1 MKTSD
6 MTDAQALP
14 PGPLPPAPEAPP
26 QAARARAPMPELT
39 HRRRMQIFGFLL
51 LCTFMAMLDNQIVAT
66 ALPTIVGDF
75 GALERFGWV
84 GSAYL
89 LAQASVMPVY
99 GKLGDL
105 LGRKYVLMA
114 AVGLFVIGSLA
125 CSLAWSMDSLIAFRV
140 LQGLGAGGIMVSIF
154 AVNADIFAPR
164 ERAKRQS
171 MSSLVL
177 MAAASI
183 GPTLGGVMSET
194 IGWRSI
200 FFVNVP
206 VGAIALIGLYT
217 MLPLTRSERRPKLDV
232 AGALTLAATIAGVVL
247 LADSAQIFGALISW
261 QSGVLL
267 AAIVAMGAIWVAVER
282 RAAEPVVPLYLFR
295 RRNFSLLLVVALTSG
310 SVAIG
315 LANYHAFYLQMT
327 TGLSPSRAGLFFI
340 AITGGLAAGS
350 VLAGRL
356 IARTAIYKPWL
367 VIGLALSTVALTLL
381 SFLPVG
387 IGFVPLA
394 ALFMVHGFSIG
405 IAQQSPVIGIQIEAP
420 GRDVGAATG
429 AVTLGR
435 IAGASLAMSVYGA
448 VLTTMLAG
456 VTLPG
461 LGPLAD
467 ASPEAI
473 AALPEAARVIARGA
487 VAHAYHAI
495 YLSAAVIAAAGL
507 IAALALRRVH
517 LEGPVRTESARKSEP
532 GSSKVASAGEAA

>member
-1 MKTSD
+1 

-14 PGPLPPAPEAPP
+14 PGTIPPAPEAPP
-26 QAARARAPMPELT
+26 QAARSREPMPELT

-51 LCTFMAMLDNQIVAT
+51 LCTFMAMLDNQIVST
-66 ALPTIVGDF
+66 ALPTIVGEF

-105 LGRKYVLMA
+105 IGRKYVLMV
-114 AVGLFVIGSLA
+114 AVGLFVLGSLA
-125 CSLAWSMDSLIAFRV
+125 CSLAWSMDSLIGFRV

-194 IGWRSI
+194 LGWRSI

-206 VGAIALIGLYT
+206 VGAIALIGLYV

-267 AAIVAMGAIWVAVER
+267 CTILVMGAIWVAVER
-282 RAAEPVVPLYLFR
+282 RAAEPVVPLYLFK

-315 LANYHAFYLQMT
+315 LANYHAFYLQLT

-340 AITGGLAAGS
+340 AITGGLAVGS
-350 VLAGRL
+350 LTAGRL

-367 VIGLALSTVALTLL
+367 AAGLAISTVSLSSL

-387 IGFVPLA
+387 TGFAVLA
-394 ALFMVHGFSIG
+394 AIFMLHGFSVG
-405 IAQQSPVIGIQIEAP
+405 LAQQSPVIGIQIEAP

-448 VLTTMLAG
+448 ILSGMLAK
-456 VTLPG
+456 VQIPG
-461 LGPLAD
+461 LGTLAD
-467 ASPEAI
+467 AAPSAVN
-473 AALPEAARVIARGA
+473 ALPEAAREAARQA
-487 VAHAYHAI
+487 VGHAYHAL
-495 YLSAAVIAAAGL
+495 YLSAAVIAVIGL
-507 IAALALRRVH
+507 VAALALRPVR
-517 LEGPVRTESARKSEP
+517 LEGPLRTESARKSEP
-532 GSSKVASAGEAA
+532 GGSEVASAGEAA